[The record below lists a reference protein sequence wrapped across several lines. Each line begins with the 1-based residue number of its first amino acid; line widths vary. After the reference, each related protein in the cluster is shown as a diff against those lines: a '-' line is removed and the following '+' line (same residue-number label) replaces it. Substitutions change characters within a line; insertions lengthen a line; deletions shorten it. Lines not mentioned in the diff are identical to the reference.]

1 MEKDLL
7 RLITKRNETQISDE
21 QWARSAELALAK
33 SGLPEAEF
41 CHAYSYLVASEFV
54 KGELSYAEGDLAMNR
69 LSTLSLEPLSGFS
82 LKIYLAFDAGEYQR
96 PKDVTTIMP
105 WLSYTMPLIIEA
117 LKDLENPASHEPN

>member
-1 MEKDLL
+1 MEKELL
-7 RLITKRNETQISDE
+7 RLITKRDETQISDK

-41 CHAYSYLVASEFV
+41 CHAYSHLVASEFV
-54 KGELSYAEGDLAMNR
+54 MGELSYAEGDLAMNR
-69 LSTLSLEPLSGFS
+69 LSTLSRKTLSGFP

-96 PKDVTTIMP
+96 PKDATTTIP

-117 LKDLENPASHEPN
+117 LKNLEHPASHEPN

>member
-7 RLITKRNETQISDE
+7 HLITKRDETQISDE

-41 CHAYSYLVASEFV
+41 CHAYSHLVAREFV
-54 KGELSYAEGDLAMNR
+54 MGELSYAEGDLAMNR
-69 LSTLSLEPLSGFS
+69 LSTLSREPLSGFS

-96 PKDVTTIMP
+96 PKDATTIIP
-105 WLSYTMPLIIEA
+105 WLNYTIPLIIEA
-117 LKDLENPASHEPN
+117 LKYLENPASHEPN